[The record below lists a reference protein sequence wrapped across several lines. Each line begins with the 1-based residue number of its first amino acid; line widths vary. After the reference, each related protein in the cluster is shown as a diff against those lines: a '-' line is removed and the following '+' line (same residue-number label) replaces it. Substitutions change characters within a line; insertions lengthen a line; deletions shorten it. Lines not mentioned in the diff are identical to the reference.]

1 MSDQN
6 QNGRATMTIMEEAI
20 RRSDI
25 IDGPGYEFPGRL
37 SRIDVITAIAIAT
50 ASFLG
55 VYFASKV

>member
-6 QNGRATMTIMEEAI
+6 QHTRATMTIEEEAI

-37 SRIDVITAIAIAT
+37 SRIDVVTAIVIAIA
-50 ASFLG
+50 SFLA